1 MARNGSGVY
10 SPPGTDFPAVSGA
23 TIASAKYNNV
33 INDIATALTGS
44 LAANGETT
52 VTANIPLAGYK
63 LTGVGAATART
74 DAASLANTQD
84 QTGTY
89 VATVGGTADA
99 ITLTPSPA
107 IAAYTAGQR
116 FSFVASG
123 ANTGATTVA
132 ISGLV
137 AKSVT
142 KNGSTALAASDISSG
157 QLVTI
162 TYDGSRFQV
171 GSAPTAG
178 MAAADIL
185 TAIKT
190 VDGSGSGLDA
200 DLLDGIS
207 SASFAQLSSANFT
220 ALQLGGVNVG
230 YLVIPRH
237 ATAGAAAT
245 TWNGKCNAV
254 SAGFT
259 IDNSVFAAGDAFM
272 VFNDSGSAI
281 TVTRGTGLTMYNYA
295 GTDSATISVPAHT
308 SVSVWFNSAS
318 VCIVK

>member
-1 MARNGSGVY
+1 MARNGSGTY
-10 SPPGTDFPAVSGA
+10 SPPGTDFPAVSGT
-23 TIASAKYNNV
+23 TIDSTKYNNV
-33 INDIATALTGS
+33 VNDIATALTGS

-52 VTANIPLAGYK
+52 VTAHIPLAGYK

-74 DAASLANTQD
+74 DAATLASVVD
-84 QTGTY
+84 GTGVY

-107 IAAYTAGQR
+107 ITAYAAGQR
-116 FSFVASG
+116 FSFVSSG

-132 ISGLV
+132 ISGLT

-142 KNGSTALAASDISSG
+142 KNGSTALAASDIASG
-157 QLVTI
+157 ALVTL

-171 GSAPTAG
+171 GSSPTAG

-200 DLLDGIS
+200 DLLDGVS

-237 ATAGAAAT
+237 STAGAAAT

-259 IDNSVFAAGDAFM
+259 IDTAVFAAGDAFM

-281 TVTRGTGLTMYNYA
+281 TITRGTSVTMYNSN
-295 GTDSATISVPAHT
+295 GTDSATISLGAHMT
-308 SVSVWFNSAS
+308 ASVWFNSAS
-318 VCIVK
+318 VCVVK